1 MKIAY
6 LAGDGL
12 KKGNQILRNMERT
25 AINELG
31 KVELYNPWD
40 QEDINNKQN
49 NPTAEMIVKK
59 DTDAILKSEIIIADV
74 DNNSVGTTTEMGQIW
89 GLNYMI
95 KRLQT
100 IIAESATQEEIS
112 NKLNELLIE
121 IPYKEVLWQTTDVRD
136 TDIPEAGHRR
146 SHSMNQY
153 LYGLMLSL
161 GGEAKSFDEIIN
173 ELKQLD

>member
-1 MKIAY
+1 MKVAY

-40 QEDINNKQN
+40 QEDINNKKN

-59 DTDAILKSEIIIADV
+59 DTDAILRSEIIIADV

-95 KRLQT
+95 ERLQT
-100 IIAESATQEEIS
+100 IIEEATDSNEIAI
-112 NKLNELLIE
+112 KVKELLVE

-136 TDIPEAGHRR
+136 TNIPEAGHRR
-146 SHSMNQY
+146 SHSINQY

-161 GGEAKSFDEIIN
+161 GGEAKTFNEIIN
-173 ELKQLD
+173 ELKLLD

>member
-1 MKIAY
+1 MKVAY

-59 DTDAILKSEIIIADV
+59 DTDAILCSEIIIADV

-89 GLNYMI
+89 GLNYMVE
-95 KRLQT
+95 RLQT
-100 IIAESATQEEIS
+100 IIEEATDSNEIAI
-112 NKLNELLIE
+112 KVKELLVE

-136 TDIPEAGHRR
+136 TNIPEAGHRR
-146 SHSMNQY
+146 SHSINQY

-161 GGEAKSFDEIIN
+161 GGEAKTFNEIIN
-173 ELKQLD
+173 ELKLLD